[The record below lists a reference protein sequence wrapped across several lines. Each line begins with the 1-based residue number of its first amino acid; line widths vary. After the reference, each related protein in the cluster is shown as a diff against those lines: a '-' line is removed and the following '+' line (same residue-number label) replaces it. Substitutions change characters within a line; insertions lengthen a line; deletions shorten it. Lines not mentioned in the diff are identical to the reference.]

1 MQNHYPI
8 KPIKAYVF
16 KNFLTDDHNDKSNF
30 FIECEIIGLCL
41 YEGEAIAFDIVLN
54 DGSCQNNIQIIVDEV
69 LPNYAEVAALL
80 IGSAVSITGRLVK
93 GGGKVPQVEMQA
105 KSVEIIGKTDESY
118 PLQKKATSLE
128 SISQRYCRS
137 PLSS

>member
-1 MQNHYPI
+1 MARISINKILTQDLVDTDATI
-8 KPIKAYVF
+8 KGWIRSVRNSKKF
-16 KNFLTDDHNDKSNF
+16 SF
-30 FIECEIIGLCL
+30 
-41 YEGEAIAFDIVLN
+41 IVLN

-118 PLQKKATSLE
+118 PLQ
-128 SISQRYCRS
+128 
-137 PLSS
+137 